1 MAETQTYSNYQ
12 LSTVGVG
19 VVATGLA
26 DIRQCI
32 DIILRTIP
40 GSDPLRPLFGAN
52 VWQFVDKPSDVAI
65 PNIKKAIVEALREWE
80 PRISVTAVRHQ
91 ENKENLAFEIAYT
104 ITDSDLSDT
113 IIYAMSG
120 ENVDSAPV
128 GGLIIS
134 TLIPAKI
141 VNGRYNVTLVLNDVA
156 AFPSTPLAGFA
167 TAAEM
172 LTWLRLNWAAYGTWN
187 LADGKLVLYV
197 KSSLAVTSASL
208 LVTQKAIVVAKAFI
222 PLLAV
227 GEYYN
232 LQFTLNGNNITG
244 FAANI
249 NNVEA
254 MLLWL
259 QSNWSAYGIWSI
271 ENNGATQVDQ
281 DFNEDFNQ
289 DFAIGGTLPLR
300 NLVFQTENY
309 QTAEIA
315 FI

>member
-1 MAETQTYSNYQ
+1 MAEKQTYSNYQ

-40 GSDPLRPLFGAN
+40 GSDPLRPLFGAD
-52 VWQFVDKPSDVAI
+52 VWRFVDKPSDVAI

-91 ENKENLAFEIAYT
+91 EIKENLSFEIAYN
-104 ITDSDLSDT
+104 ITDSDLSDS
-113 IIYAMSG
+113 IIYAISG
-120 ENVDSAPV
+120 ENIDSAPT

-141 VNGRYNVTLVLNDVA
+141 TNGRYNVSLTVNGGS
-156 AFPSTPLAGFA
+156 AFPNTPIAGFES
-167 TAAEM
+167 AAEM
-172 LTWLRLNWAAYGTWN
+172 LAWLRLNWASYGTWN

-197 KSSLAVTSASL
+197 KSSLTVTSASL
-208 LVTQKAIVVAKAFI
+208 LVTQNALVVAKSFI

-244 FAANI
+244 FPTNLS
-249 NNVEA
+249 NSEA

-271 ENNGATQVDQ
+271 ENNGATQVSQ